1 MRLID
6 LSEQIQD
13 AYENAMRA
21 ANSDK
26 TMAISYGTREAT
38 LCLLEELQKCNLS
51 CTQDEQPLREMWG
64 DYFTG
69 IAEDWRTL
77 YETTYE
83 HPADEARVGD
93 PTATAV
99 LAVAELAYAL
109 LLSNPEGQ

>member
-6 LSEQIQD
+6 FSEKIQD

-21 ANSDK
+21 ANSDEI
-26 TMAISYGTREAT
+26 MAISYGTREAV
-38 LCLLEELQKCNLS
+38 LCLLEDFQKCAVS
-51 CTQDEQPLREMWG
+51 CTSDEQPLREMWG
-64 DYFTG
+64 GYFTG

-83 HPADEARVGD
+83 HPVDEARVGD

-99 LAVAELAYAL
+99 LAVAELANAIL
-109 LLSNPEGQ
+109 AK

>member
-21 ANSDK
+21 VVSEKA
-26 TMAISYGTREAT
+26 MAISYGTREAA
-38 LCLLEELQKCNLS
+38 LCLLEDFQKCALS

-64 DYFTG
+64 DYFMG
-69 IAEDWRTL
+69 IAEDWRDL
-77 YETTYE
+77 YESVHDHTVE
-83 HPADEARVGD
+83 EARVGD
-93 PTATAV
+93 PGATAV

-109 LLSNPEGQ
+109 LVK